1 MTVANSQ
8 DLLDYI
14 YERQK
19 KKFPDQTREQTERK
33 LRGEILELQ
42 EANRLYWMTGSK
54 HHAEAIKFEEA
65 DVVIMANRLY
75 QEYQD
80 ELAWAIL
87 SRYYNYESAKYVKA
101 KWDIVETRPYKKD
114 ENGNYQ
120 HEEEIK
126 NESKM
131 FQV

>member
-1 MTVANSQ
+1 MIVSNTEE
-8 DLLDYI
+8 LLDYI

-19 KKFPDQTREQTERK
+19 IKFPNQTRDQTERK

-42 EANRLYWMTGSK
+42 EANMAFWNTGSK
-54 HHAEAIKFEEA
+54 HYAEAIKFEEA
-65 DVVIMANRLY
+65 DVIIMANRLY

-101 KWDIVETRPYKKD
+101 KWDIVEKRKYFRD
-114 ENGNYQ
+114 ANGNYQ
-120 HEEEIK
+120 HEEEVK
-126 NESKM
+126 NETKA
-131 FQV
+131 FYL

>member
-1 MTVANSQ
+1 MVSNTEE
-8 DLLDYI
+8 LLDYI

-33 LRGEILELQ
+33 LRGEIIELQ
-42 EANRLYWMTGSK
+42 EANRLYWNTGSK
-54 HHAEAIKFEEA
+54 EHAEAIKFEEA
-65 DVVIMANRLY
+65 DVIIMANRLY

-101 KWDIVETRPYKKD
+101 KWEIVEQRPYVKD
-114 ENGNYQ
+114 EHGNYQ
-120 HEEEIK
+120 HK
-126 NESKM
+126 KG
-131 FQV
+131 VRL

>member
-1 MTVANSQ
+1 MMVSNTEE
-8 DLLDYI
+8 LLDYI

-33 LRGEILELQ
+33 LRGEIIELQ
-42 EANRLYWMTGSK
+42 EANRLYWNTGSK
-54 HHAEAIKFEEA
+54 EHAEAIKFEEA
-65 DVVIMANRLY
+65 DVIIMANRLY

-101 KWDIVETRPYKKD
+101 KWEIVEERTYVKD
-114 ENGNYQ
+114 EHGNYQ
-120 HEEEIK
+120 HK
-126 NESKM
+126 KG
-131 FQV
+131 VRL